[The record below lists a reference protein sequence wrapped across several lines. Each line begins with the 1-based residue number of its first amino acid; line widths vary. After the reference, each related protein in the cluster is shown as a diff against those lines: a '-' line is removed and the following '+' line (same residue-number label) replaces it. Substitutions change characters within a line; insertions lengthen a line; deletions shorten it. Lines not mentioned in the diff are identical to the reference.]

1 MSKSLKQSKYFSG
14 VLVLT
19 LFFGMIL
26 SACAQPPA
34 ASTETVTL
42 KIAVLPIL
50 DALPMYVAEQQ
61 GLFEKR
67 GVKVEFIPAASAAE
81 RDQVIIAGQADGMI
95 NEIVSTILYN
105 KQTIQV
111 QIVRFARTATADT
124 AMYRILAAG
133 NSGIN
138 SVDGLKGV
146 SIGISEGTV
155 IEYLTD
161 RLLSAEGFSEDEI
174 KTIAVP
180 SIADRMALLGTG
192 ELKAAMLP
200 EPLSSLAVQQGAK
213 VILDDTKNPQFGYST
228 IAFRKS
234 VIDQHPDAIRAFLA
248 AIEDATAQINADP
261 SKFSSLL
268 TEQKLVPA
276 PLEGSFPVP
285 HFVTASIPDEAQW
298 ADVLDWAK
306 QKGMVDQDV
315 SYQDSVTGSFLPK

>member
-1 MSKSLKQSKYFSG
+1 MT
-14 VLVLT
+14 LVL
-19 LFFGMIL
+19 GL
-26 SACAQPPA
+26 SLGACAQATSAPA
-34 ASTETVTL
+34 EAVTL

-50 DALPMYVAEQQ
+50 DALPMYVADQE
-61 GLFEKR
+61 GLFETR

-81 RDQVIIAGQADGMI
+81 RDQVITSGQADGMI

-111 QIVRFARTATADT
+111 QIVRFARTATSDT

-133 NSGIN
+133 NSGID

-146 SIGISEGTV
+146 PIGISEGTV
-155 IEYLTD
+155 IEYLTY
-161 RLLSAEGFSEDEI
+161 RLLTAEGFAKDEI
-174 KTIAVP
+174 KTIPVP

-248 AIEDATAQINADP
+248 AIEDATAEINADP
-261 SKFSSLL
+261 TKFSSLL

-276 PLEGSFPVP
+276 PLVGSFSVP
-285 HFVTASIPDEAQW
+285 RFVTASIPDEAQW
-298 ADVLDWAK
+298 SDVLDWAK
-306 QKGMVDQDV
+306 EKGLVTQDV